1 MDERQLRLRLGF
13 VVVAAALTTAILIN
27 QFGDLPVLGQSR
39 YTIYALF
46 PEAPGISV
54 DTPVRKSGVTI
65 GRVTKWELMQ
75 PLGVRVTMSLESK
88 YQVLDTEI
96 CRITTASVLGDA
108 VIEFVPGKRG
118 QGRALVEGSVVEDGM
133 VIGNPLM
140 MITNLETEFKT
151 AMSSIER
158 AARDIQVV
166 AQNLNT
172 AFGNNQ
178 DQLPRLM
185 QKSELAMD
193 QFSNAMTSIKEV
205 FGDPKTKAQ
214 LTKSVQELPL
224 LMQEAREAVGK
235 ANQTFESFARVSA
248 RAETNLENLE
258 NFTRPFGERGEKI
271 VANLEGSLANA
282 NELLEQLVEFSDAL
296 NSNEGTLG
304 RLMHDPELYNRLTR
318 VMTNVEDLTRKAKPI
333 MSDIGIFADKIARDP
348 RQLGVKGALDGRP
361 SGTGYKHSVTEGSI
375 KQAVYNEGMYFY
387 DSE

>member
-13 VVVAAALTTAILIN
+13 VVVAAAITTAILIN

-39 YTIYALF
+39 YTVFANF

-75 PLGVRVTMSLESK
+75 PAGVRVTMGIESK
-88 YQVLDTEI
+88 YPILDSEI

-108 VIEFVPGKRG
+108 VIEFIPGNRG
-118 QGRALVEGSVVEDGM
+118 EGRVLTDGAVVERGM
-133 VIGNPLM
+133 VVGNPLM

-151 AMSSIER
+151 AMGSIEK

-178 DQLPRLM
+178 DQIPRLM

-193 QFSNAMTSIKEV
+193 QFSNAMASIKEV
-205 FGDPKTKAQ
+205 FGDPKTRSQ
-214 LTKSVQELPL
+214 LTKTVQDLPM
-224 LMQEAREAVGK
+224 LMQEAREAVTK
-235 ANQTFESFARVSA
+235 ANQTFESFARVSQ

-258 NFTRPFGERGEKI
+258 AFTRPLGERGEKI
-271 VANLEGSLANA
+271 VQNLEGSLANA

-304 RLMHDPELYNRLTR
+304 RLMHDPELYHRLNRT
-318 VMTNVEDLTRKAKPI
+318 VANVEELTRKAKPI
-333 MSDIGIFADKIARDP
+333 MDDIRIFSDKIARDP

-361 SGTGYKHSVTEGSI
+361 SGAGYKYSITEGSV
-375 KQAVYNEGMYFY
+375 KQSVYNEGMYFY
-387 DSE
+387 DNE